1 MIAQN
6 RGEGIRGRSKGW
18 NGIESR
24 SEESYYGSEGVMSLY
39 QNVLIPELK
48 STASGSSVPFTFQSA
63 KHEDDVVM
71 NVLKNV
77 FQSFANFS
85 T

>member
-1 MIAQN
+1 
-6 RGEGIRGRSKGW
+6 
-18 NGIESR
+18 
-24 SEESYYGSEGVMSLY
+24 MSLY

-48 STASGSSVPFTFQSA
+48 CIASGSSVPFTFWSA

-77 FQSFANFS
+77 FQSFANFLR
-85 T
+85 